1 MKWLQAASL
10 IILIIGIYVSIK
22 IPRPYT
28 QQFIFKMGS
37 FKDHFS
43 GKFSRR
49 RILLS
54 HLSDTFI
61 LIGTIGQL
69 ISIFLI

>member
-10 IILIIGIYVSIK
+10 VILVIGIYMRIK

-28 QQFIFKMGS
+28 QQFNFKPAS
-37 FKDHFS
+37 SEDQYS
-43 GKFSRR
+43 GKSSRR
-49 RILLS
+49 RIRCS
-54 HLSDTFI
+54 HLSDAFI

-69 ISIFLI
+69 ISILLT

>member
-10 IILIIGIYVSIK
+10 IILVIGICINIK

-28 QQFIFKMGS
+28 KQFIFKMGS

-54 HLSDTFI
+54 HLSDAFI

-69 ISIFLI
+69 ISILI

>member
-1 MKWLQAASL
+1 MKWLQVVCL
-10 IILIIGIYVSIK
+10 IITVIGIWIGIK
-22 IPRPYT
+22 TSRPYT
-28 QQFIFKMGS
+28 KQFIFKMGS
-37 FKDHFS
+37 FEKEFS

-54 HLSDTFI
+54 HLSDAFI

-69 ISIFLI
+69 ISIF